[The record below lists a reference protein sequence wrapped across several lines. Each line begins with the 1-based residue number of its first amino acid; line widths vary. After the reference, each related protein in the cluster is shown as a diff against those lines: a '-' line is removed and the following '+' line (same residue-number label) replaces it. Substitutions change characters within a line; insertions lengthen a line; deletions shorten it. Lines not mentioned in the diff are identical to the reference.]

1 MRPLLQRTRLLLPR
15 CFRDLLAVLLF
26 FVPSSDSQAAEAV
39 RPEVLILLSHNPSDP
54 WAVAEL
60 DGMQK
65 VLGKARGRGPAVVE
79 YMDWQGGSGAEYDA
93 TLFSYYRKKFAQHRF
108 RLVLAADD
116 PALQF
121 LLAHRGAL
129 FPDAQAVFCGIP
141 RVPAGFRAGR
151 PWLTGVLET
160 NDPAATLRLAL
171 SLQPKLARFYILED
185 STLSGAGVQRRLEQ
199 DLVGAEKNIALEL
212 LRADTAQ
219 ALFAAVENL
228 PADSAVLLTRSR
240 VARRMLTELRA
251 RGPVPIYGQRSP
263 GHLEGIV
270 GGALIDGGAHGEAA
284 ARIGLRLLG
293 GESAANISLKQDV
306 PLRFVVDYPEML
318 RLGLPFSPLPASVE
332 LLNRPRRIWEDHP
345 KLTQATAV
353 ALGSL
358 AILALLLGLGSR
370 QNRRTAEA
378 LKSSVSLLNAT
389 LDATADGVLAVD
401 STGKVTGYNGKFL
414 ELWRIPPEL
423 AARRDDGL
431 ILGSVLEQLRNPELF
446 QKRVQQLSAAPEA
459 ESFDVIEF
467 KDGRTLERRSRPQRL
482 EGRIIGRVWTFADIT
497 ERRRAEQKHRKL
509 EADLAHAQK
518 LEALGTL
525 AGGIAH
531 DFNNL
536 LTAILGYTQLAHD
549 SLPAAESAR
558 ADLEVVLSA
567 SERARDLVQQILTFS
582 RKGPTEH
589 RYVTLDGVVQ
599 DAIRLLRAS
608 TPAAIDLQLDIQQG
622 DRTVLADSSQVHQA
636 ILNLVGNA
644 AQALGRQPGKI
655 TVTLAPIELT
665 AALARE
671 KPPLREAS
679 YMCLTVADT
688 GQGIEGE
695 TLLRIFDPFFTTK
708 ETGEGTGLGLAV
720 VHGIMQGHG
729 GAVTVESRIG
739 AGTMFRLFFPIV
751 EAPATG
757 DQPAVALPD
766 AGRHERLLLL
776 DDDAKVLHV
785 AQRVLE
791 MLKYQVTPCLV
802 AEAALE
808 ILRAQ
813 AADYDAVVT
822 DLNMPKMSGIEFTE
836 ALRCFCPD
844 MPVVLVTGYLGD
856 GEVESRAAELEIA
869 AVVEK
874 PFTSASLGTAVRAAI
889 DRRNAA
895 VPDNEAAA

>member
-1 MRPLLQRTRLLLPR
+1 MSFR
-15 CFRDLLAVLLF
+15 CLLAVLLL
-26 FVPSSDSQAAEAV
+26 FVARSATQSAESA
-39 RPEVLILLSHNPSDP
+39 RPEVLILVSHNPSDP

-60 DGMQK
+60 DGMQR
-65 VLGKARGRGPAVVE
+65 VLGKARPRVPAVVE
-79 YMDWQGGSGAEYDA
+79 YMDWQGASGAEYDSY
-93 TLFSYYRKKFAQHRF
+93 LFSYYQKKFAQHRF
-108 RLVLAADD
+108 RLVLVGDD

-121 LLAHRGAL
+121 LVAHRDAL
-129 FPDAQAVFCGIP
+129 FPEAQAVFCGVP
-141 RVPAGFRAGR
+141 KVPEELRVGR
-151 PWLTGVLET
+151 PWLTGVLE
-160 NDPAATLRLAL
+160 NADPAATLRLAL
-171 SLQPKLARFYILED
+171 RLQPKLARFYILED
-185 STLSGAGVQRRLEQ
+185 SSASGAGVKRRLER
-199 DLVGAEKNIALEL
+199 DVVGAEKEIALEL

-228 PADSAVLLTRSR
+228 PPDSAVLLTRSR

-251 RGPVPIYGQRSP
+251 RCPVPIYGQRNP
-263 GHLEGIV
+263 GHVEGIV
-270 GGALIDGGAHGEAA
+270 GGALIDGAMHGEAA
-284 ARIGLRLLG
+284 ARLGLRLLG
-293 GESAANISLKQDV
+293 GESAASIPLKNDV
-306 PLRFVVDYPEML
+306 PLRLVVDSTEMK
-318 RLGLPFSPLPASVE
+318 RLALPFSALPVGVE
-332 LLNRPRRIWEDHP
+332 LLNRPRRIWEEHP
-345 KLTQATAV
+345 RLTQAIAA

-370 QNRRTAEA
+370 QSRRTADA

-401 STGKVTGYNGKFL
+401 ATGRVTGYNGKFL

-423 AARRDDGL
+423 AARRDDGE
-431 ILGSVLEQLRNPELF
+431 ILRSVLEQLRNPELF
-446 QKRVQQLSAAPEA
+446 QKRVQQLYSTPEA

-467 KDGRTLERRSRPQRL
+467 KDARTFERRSRPQRL
-482 EGRIIGRVWTFADIT
+482 DGRIIGRVWTFADIT

-509 EADLAHAQK
+509 EADLAHAHK

-549 SLPAAESAR
+549 SLPDAESAR

-608 TPAAIDLQLDIQQG
+608 IPAAIDLRLDIQQA

-644 AQALGRQPGKI
+644 AQALGRQPGTI
-655 TVTLAPIELT
+655 TVKLEPVELT
-665 AALARE
+665 AAMARE
-671 KPPLREAS
+671 KPQLREGPH
-679 YMCLTVADT
+679 MCLTVADT

-729 GAVTVESRIG
+729 GAVTVESSVG
-739 AGTMFRLFFPIV
+739 AGSTFRLFFPIV

-757 DQPAVALPD
+757 DIPVVAAY
-766 AGRHERLLLL
+766 AGRHECLLLI
-776 DDDAKVLHV
+776 DDDANVLLV

-791 MLKYQVTPCLV
+791 RLDYKVTACLGTDP
-802 AEAALE
+802 ALE
-808 ILRAQ
+808 ILRAR
-813 AADYDAVVT
+813 AAEFDAVVT
-822 DLNMPKMSGIEFTE
+822 DLNMPKMSGITFTE
-836 ALRCFCPD
+836 ELRRFCPE

-874 PFTSASLGTAVRAAI
+874 PFTSATLGTAVRAAI

-895 VPDNEAAA
+895 VPDKQAAA